1 MILFLDVISPVPKF
15 FLIDSNKVIESL
27 DILNKNNNKISDCL
41 QKKFLFL
48 QNKYN
53 LLDLL
58 DCLIICTG
66 PGSYT
71 SLRVGISFMLGISYS
86 KEIPISGIACT
97 ELLSQFIKIE
107 DFNKTF
113 IIICSGNN
121 QYFICLPINH
131 ENYQYKILNISNKDS
146 FDNIDFKLYSK
157 CISNFNL
164 PGFIDKKVYS
174 TIENLEYIN
183 LKDRLYEKFF
193 VFSNNLTIN
202 KTVLRPIYISN
213 NKLFD

>member
-86 KEIPISGIACT
+86 KEIPISGITCT

-113 IIICSGNN
+113 IIICSG
-121 QYFICLPINH
+121 
-131 ENYQYKILNISNKDS
+131 
-146 FDNIDFKLYSK
+146 
-157 CISNFNL
+157 
-164 PGFIDKKVYS
+164 
-174 TIENLEYIN
+174 
-183 LKDRLYEKFF
+183 
-193 VFSNNLTIN
+193 
-202 KTVLRPIYISN
+202 IYISRRESRI
-213 NKLFD
+213 FSS